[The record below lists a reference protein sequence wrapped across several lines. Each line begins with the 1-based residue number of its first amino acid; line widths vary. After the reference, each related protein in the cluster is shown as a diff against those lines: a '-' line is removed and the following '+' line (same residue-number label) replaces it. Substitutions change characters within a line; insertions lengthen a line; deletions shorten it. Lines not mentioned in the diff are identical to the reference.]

1 MEDTKVKN
9 RVIGVDI
16 SLDDTSFAIVDV
28 RGNII
33 ARDEFNTMDYED
45 VSQYVG
51 VLSEKLIMLAEENG
65 GFENIRSM
73 GISAPSGNF
82 LTGCIENS
90 PNLCWKGV
98 VPMAA
103 MLRDRLGIAV
113 ALGNDA
119 HLAGLGEHVFGC
131 AHGMNN
137 FVLITLG
144 HGIGSCIFSNGQA
157 HLGTDGFAGEIGHTC
172 LVYNGRTCGCGKKG
186 CLEAYCGANG
196 IVLTAQE
203 MMAESDAPSLM
214 RNFEK
219 LSPKEITKCCE
230 QGDEMAIE
238 VYRRTGEMLGMS
250 MAGYASVLDPE
261 AIVFAGGV
269 SKAGHWLLDPA
280 NKVFEQLVFHN
291 TRGHVKFLTSAL
303 EDHERDVLGAS
314 ALAWGI
320 KEYSLFK

>member
-1 MEDTKVKN
+1 MNESVKS

-16 SLDDTSFAIVDV
+16 SLDETSFAIVDV

-33 ARDEFNTMDYED
+33 ARDGFNTQDYAD
-45 VSQYVG
+45 VNDYIST
-51 VLSEKLIMLAEENG
+51 LSERVVVLAEANG
-65 GFENIRSM
+65 GYESIRSM

-82 LTGCIENS
+82 LTGCIENA
-90 PNLCWKGV
+90 PNLHWKGV

-119 HLAGLGEHVFGC
+119 HLAGLGEHAFGS

-144 HGIGSCIFSNGQA
+144 HGIGSCIFSNGEV
-157 HLGTDGFAGEIGHTC
+157 HLGADGFAGEVGHTC
-172 LVYNGRTCGCGKKG
+172 LVLNGRTCGCGKKG
-186 CLEAYCGANG
+186 CLEAYCGAHG
-196 IVLTAQE
+196 IVKTARELMEQ
-203 MMAESDAPSLM
+203 SDEPSLM
-214 RNFEK
+214 RTIEK
-219 LSPKEITKCCE
+219 LTPKKISECCD
-230 QGDEMAIE
+230 QGDKMAIDVFE
-238 VYRRTGEMLGMS
+238 RTGRMLGMTL
-250 MAGYASVLDPE
+250 AGYASILDPE

-269 SKAGHWLLDPA
+269 SHAGHWLMNPA
-280 NKVFEQLVFHN
+280 KEEFEAHVFHN
-291 TRGHVKFLTSAL
+291 TRGRVKFLMSAL

-320 KEYSLFK
+320 KE

>member
-1 MEDTKVKN
+1 MNEKVKN
-9 RVIGVDI
+9 QVIGVDI
-16 SLDDTSFAIVDV
+16 SLDETSYAIVDV

-33 ARDEFNTMDYED
+33 AREGFETQAHPDLSE
-45 VSQYVG
+45 YVG
-51 VLSEKLIMLAEENG
+51 YLSERIVMLAECNG

-82 LTGCIENS
+82 LTGCIENA
-90 PNLCWKGV
+90 PNLQWKGV
-98 VPMAA
+98 IPMAA
-103 MLRDRLGIAV
+103 MLRDQLGIAV

-119 HLAGLGEHVFGC
+119 HLAGLGEHAFGC

-144 HGIGSCIFSNGQA
+144 HGIGSCIFSNGDV
-157 HLGTDGFAGEIGHTC
+157 HLGADGFAGEVGHTC
-172 LVYNGRTCGCGKKG
+172 VTYNGRVCGCGKKG

-196 IVLTAQE
+196 IVKTAQE
-203 MMAESDAPSLM
+203 MMAESDQPSLM
-214 RNFEK
+214 RTIER
-219 LSPKEITKCCE
+219 LTPKKITECCE

-238 VYRRTGEMLGMS
+238 VYRRTGVILGTA
-250 MAGYASVLDPE
+250 MAGYASLLDPE

-269 SKAGHWLLDPA
+269 SHAGHWLLEPA
-280 NKVFEQLVFHN
+280 HEVFENLVFRN
-291 TRGHVKFLTSAL
+291 TRGRVKFLTSAL
-303 EDHERDVLGAS
+303 DDHERDVLGAS